1 MPELKK
7 KKAERIN
14 HYCNTYDPLI
24 YLSQSIKVRW
34 ADGCS
39 GFCNMK
45 QIRVCLPMHGWHFN
59 QYQPPH
65 PWISLLFREG
75 SPVPIYTDGL
85 KHCRSKVSRLRTHQS
100 DLASAW
106 TKLPDPGSRTSPIIE
121 YWINSPDYCNAW
133 WRLPLTAAAY
143 KLCPL
148 FRNKLACKYN
158 INETVSQAPL

>member
-1 MPELKK
+1 MDD
-7 KKAERIN
+7 
-14 HYCNTYDPLI
+14 TLI
-24 YLSQSIKVRW
+24 HSS
-34 ADGCS
+34 
-39 GFCNMK
+39 
-45 QIRVCLPMHGWHFN
+45 
-59 QYQPPH
+59 PH
-65 PWISLLFREG
+65 PWISSLFREG

-121 YWINSPDYCNAW
+121 YWINSPDYGNAW

-158 INETVSQAPL
+158 INETVCQAPQKQVINMWLIIREGRSSTLNPLTPMNDQDRISPYNINTISTR